1 MDNGAETPVDAVLPG
16 LALYGYFG
24 FHETYEEEAF
34 KQEFAYATDASLE
47 EFWLLDRF
55 DTLFVTNGQNLAAEN
70 PSKYLLYQ
78 DPMVGIFDFHV
89 TDLDTHTY
97 YKTLAAQLTTCKEP
111 KYKALF
117 AYYKTLATVLT
128 DKADLGVQI
137 KSAYDKNDS
146 AQLQEFCEVR
156 IPKLLEKLRELK
168 LQREALWMNDAKP
181 FGFELL
187 DIKLGGVLT
196 RLEST
201 QRRLKM
207 FLEHPETHLEEL
219 EAERLRY
226 FIPGSEKR
234 ENFWQKIISGCDL
247 MDTV

>member
-1 MDNGAETPVDAVLPG
+1 M
-16 LALYGYFG
+16 
-24 FHETYEEEAF
+24 
-34 KQEFAYATDASLE
+34 
-47 EFWLLDRF
+47 RF
-55 DTLFVTNGQNLAAEN
+55 CDKCLHPFNNRL
-70 PSKYLLYQ
+70 
-78 DPMVGIFDFHV
+78 
-89 TDLDTHTY
+89 
-97 YKTLAAQLTTCKEP
+97 
-111 KYKALF
+111 
-117 AYYKTLATVLT
+117 AYYETLATILA

-146 AQLQEFCEVR
+146 AQLQEFCDVR

-168 LQREALWMNDAKP
+168 LQREALWMDDAKP

-226 FIPGSEKR
+226 FMPDSEKR

>member
-1 MDNGAETPVDAVLPG
+1 M
-16 LALYGYFG
+16 
-24 FHETYEEEAF
+24 
-34 KQEFAYATDASLE
+34 
-47 EFWLLDRF
+47 
-55 DTLFVTNGQNLAAEN
+55 
-70 PSKYLLYQ
+70 
-78 DPMVGIFDFHV
+78 

-168 LQREALWMNDAKP
+168 LQREAVWMNDAIP

-187 DIKLGGVLT
+187 DFKLGGVLT

-234 ENFWQKIISGCDL
+234 ENFWLKIISGCDL